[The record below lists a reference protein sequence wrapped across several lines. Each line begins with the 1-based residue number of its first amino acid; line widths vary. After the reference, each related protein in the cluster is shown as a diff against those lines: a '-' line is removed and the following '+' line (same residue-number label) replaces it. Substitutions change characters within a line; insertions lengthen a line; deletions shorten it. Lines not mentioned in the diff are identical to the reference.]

1 MKLEEIAARL
11 DCRVEGPP
19 ELEISGVAGIE
30 YAGAGHLTFL
40 ANRKYFHLLGT
51 TRASAILIEDGIAI
65 ERGAGSRPLAALR
78 TPNPYLAFAGALE
91 LFYQPPGYAPGV
103 HPSAVVAKT
112 AQIGGGAHIGP
123 YCFVDDDVAIG
134 ENAVLHSFVTIYR
147 GAQIGDA
154 FFAHAHVVVR
164 EHCRIGSRVTLQNG
178 AVIGADGFGFAR
190 RGDGSWQKMVQSG
203 PAVLEDDVEVQ
214 ANACVDRATVGET
227 RIARGAKLD
236 DLVLVGHASQVGED
250 TLLCGQVGLAGS
262 TKVGRGCILA
272 GQVGSA
278 GHLSIGDGTVI
289 TAQSGVPNDVPPR
302 AMYSGYPAVENRQ
315 WLKTMAAL
323 NRLPELQRRVRELEE
338 EMERLR
344 KT

>member
-11 DCRVEGPP
+11 DCRMEGPP

-123 YCFVDDDVAIG
+123 YFFVDDDVAIG
-134 ENAVLHSFVTIYR
+134 ENAVLHSFVTR
-147 GAQIGDA
+147 SE
-154 FFAHAHVVVR
+154 
-164 EHCRIGSRVTLQNG
+164 EHTS
-178 AVIGADGFGFAR
+178 
-190 RGDGSWQKMVQSG
+190 
-203 PAVLEDDVEVQ
+203 
-214 ANACVDRATVGET
+214 
-227 RIARGAKLD
+227 
-236 DLVLVGHASQVGED
+236 
-250 TLLCGQVGLAGS
+250 
-262 TKVGRGCILA
+262 
-272 GQVGSA
+272 
-278 GHLSIGDGTVI
+278 
-289 TAQSGVPNDVPPR
+289 
-302 AMYSGYPAVENRQ
+302 
-315 WLKTMAAL
+315 
-323 NRLPELQRRVRELEE
+323 ELQSRPHLVCRLLLEKKKKK
-338 EMERLR
+338 R
-344 KT
+344 T